1 MKTQMISKILLTLT
15 LPGRVLQNLAK
26 SVTSQKRLALGISL
40 AVFALPASLM
50 AQAGT
55 LDPKFGKG
63 GIVFTANTVANAGA
77 LQGDGKILVAG
88 SISTVQNS
96 EQPGLL
102 RYNTNGTLDSG
113 FGAGGKVLMG
123 GNNAGPAF
131 AVTVQTDG
139 KILVAAPANLALTV
153 FRFNNNGSV
162 DSTFGSN
169 GATAI
174 EAAGLFLA
182 PASGGIA
189 LEPDGRILVAT
200 GHNEGESLRIVA
212 RLLANGQLDS
222 TFGSNG
228 VAPTFGGDSVAVV
241 PNSIVPTIVPNG
253 HILVGTGSVTSMY
266 APNGGVVK
274 GFGIHGQT
282 LGFANDAGG
291 FVVTNNSATGTRI
304 ITAGSIFTDLNL
316 MSVNSVSG
324 FLLVSYKIDGTLD
337 NAFGIHGGV
346 TTPFPGNIL
355 ARAFAVALQTNGDIV
370 AVGQTALTDTG
381 PSDFALVRY
390 NPDGSV
396 DTTFGN
402 SGFVSTPFGTSV
414 AFANTVL
421 IQIDSK
427 IIAVGNSNN
436 GTTLARYLGS

>member
-1 MKTQMISKILLTLT
+1 MKTKMISKILLTLT
-15 LPGRVLQNLAK
+15 LPRRVFHNLAK

-63 GIVFTANTVANAGA
+63 GIVTTANTGANAGA
-77 LQGDGKILVAG
+77 LQGDGKIVVAG
-88 SISTVQNS
+88 SIATNQNQ

-102 RYNTNGTLDSG
+102 RYNTDGTLDPN
-113 FGAGGKVLMG
+113 FGIGGKVVIG
-123 GNNAGPAF
+123 GTNAGPAF
-131 AVTVQTDG
+131 AVAVQTDG
-139 KILVAAPANLALTV
+139 KILAAAPANLHLTV
-153 FRFNNNGSV
+153 FRFNSNGSV
-162 DSTFGSN
+162 DNTFGNN

-174 EAAGLFLA
+174 QPAEVFLA

-200 GHNEGESLRIVA
+200 AHNEGGPLQIVA

-228 VAPTFGGDSVAVV
+228 VAPTFGGDSVAVL
-241 PNSIVPTIVPNG
+241 PNG
-253 HILVGTGSVTSMY
+253 NILVGTGSVTSAY
-266 APNGGVVK
+266 APNGAVVK
-274 GFGIHGQT
+274 DFGIHGQT
-282 LGFANDAGG
+282 PGFANEVGG
-291 FVVTNNSATGTRI
+291 FVVNNNSATVTRI
-304 ITAGSIFTDLNL
+304 ITAGTIFTDLNL
-316 MSVNSVSG
+316 MSLNSVSG
-324 FLLVSYKIDGTLD
+324 FLLVSYNIDGTLD

-355 ARAFAVALQTNGDIV
+355 ARAFAVALQRNGDIV

-381 PSDFALVRY
+381 SSDFALVRY
-390 NPDGSV
+390 NPNGSV

-402 SGFVSTPFGTSV
+402 SGFVSTAFGTSV
-414 AFANTVL
+414 AFASTVL
-421 IQIDSK
+421 IQIDGK
-427 IIAVGNSNN
+427 IIAVGKSNN
-436 GTTLARYLGS
+436 GTTTLARYLGS

>member
-1 MKTQMISKILLTLT
+1 METKMISKILLTLT
-15 LPGRVLQNLAK
+15 LPRRVFQNLAK

-40 AVFALPASLM
+40 VVFALPASLM
-50 AQAGT
+50 AQAGS
-55 LDPKFGKG
+55 LDPNFGSG
-63 GIVFTANTVANAGA
+63 GIVSTANTGANAGA

-88 SISTVQNS
+88 SISTVQNAQ
-96 EQPGLL
+96 QPGLL

-113 FGAGGKVLMG
+113 FGAGGKVVIG

-131 AVTVQTDG
+131 AVAVQTDG
-139 KILVAAPANLALTV
+139 KILAAAPANFLLTV
-153 FRFNNNGSV
+153 FRFNSNGSV

-174 EAAGLFLA
+174 QAAGLFLD

-189 LEPDGRILVAT
+189 LQPDGRILVAT
-200 GHNEGESLRIVA
+200 GQNNGEGLRIVA

-228 VAPTFGGDSVAVV
+228 AAPTFGGNSVAVL
-241 PNSIVPTIVPNG
+241 PNG
-253 HILVGTGSVTSMY
+253 NILVGTGSLTSAY
-266 APNGGVVK
+266 APNGAVVQN
-274 GFGIHGQT
+274 FGIHGQT
-282 LGFANDAGG
+282 PGFANDVGG
-291 FVVTNNSATGTRI
+291 FVVNNNLATGTRI
-304 ITAGSIFTDLNL
+304 ITAGSIFTDLNITFT
-316 MSVNSVSG
+316 NSVSG
-324 FLLVSYKIDGTLD
+324 FLLVSYKINGTLD

-346 TTPFPGNIL
+346 TTPFPGNTF

-370 AVGQTALTDTG
+370 AVGQTALTETG

-402 SGFVSTPFGTSV
+402 SGFVSTPFPFGTGVS
-414 AFANTVL
+414 FANTVL
-421 IQIDSK
+421 IQIDGK
-427 IIAVGNSNN
+427 IIALGNSNS
-436 GTTLARYLGS
+436 GTTTLARYLGS

>member
-1 MKTQMISKILLTLT
+1 METKMISKILLTLT
-15 LPGRVLQNLAK
+15 LPRRVFQNLAK

-40 AVFALPASLM
+40 VVFALPASLM

-55 LDPKFGKG
+55 LDPSFGAG
-63 GIVFTANTVANAGA
+63 GIVLTANTGANAGA

-88 SISTVQNS
+88 SISTVQNAQ
-96 EQPGLL
+96 QPGLL
-102 RYNTNGTLDSG
+102 RYNSDGTLDSG
-113 FGAGGKVLMG
+113 FGAGGKVVIA

-131 AVTVQTDG
+131 AVAVQTDG
-139 KILVAAPANLALTV
+139 KILAAAPANLLLTV
-153 FRFNNNGSV
+153 FRFNSNGSV

-174 EAAGLFLA
+174 QAAGLFLD

-189 LEPDGRILVAT
+189 LEPDGRILVST
-200 GHNEGESLRIVA
+200 GQNEGEGLRIVA

-228 VAPTFGGDSVAVV
+228 AAPTFGGDSVAVL
-241 PNSIVPTIVPNG
+241 PNG
-253 HILVGTGSVTSMY
+253 NILVGTGSVTSTY
-266 APNGGVVK
+266 APNGVVVTD
-274 GFGIHGQT
+274 FGIHGQT
-282 LGFANDAGG
+282 PGFANDVGG
-291 FVVTNNSATGTRI
+291 FVVNNHSPTGTRI
-304 ITAGSIFTDLNL
+304 ITAGSIFTDPNL
-316 MSVNSVSG
+316 MLANRVSG
-324 FLLVSYKIDGTLD
+324 FLLVSYKINGTLD

-346 TTPFPGNIL
+346 ATPFPGNTFS
-355 ARAFAVALQTNGDIV
+355 RAFAVALQRNGDVV

-402 SGFVSTPFGTSV
+402 SGFVTTPFGTSV

-421 IQIDSK
+421 IQIDGK

>member
-1 MKTQMISKILLTLT
+1 M
-15 LPGRVLQNLAK
+15 
-26 SVTSQKRLALGISL
+26 SL
-40 AVFALPASLM
+40 RQQFSLM
-50 AQAGT
+50 AQAGS
-55 LDPKFGKG
+55 LDPNFGSG
-63 GIVFTANTVANAGA
+63 GIVLTANTGANAGA

-88 SISTVQNS
+88 SISTAQNAQ
-96 EQPGLL
+96 QPGLL

-113 FGAGGKVLMG
+113 FGAGGKVVIA

-131 AVTVQTDG
+131 AVAVQTDG
-139 KILVAAPANLALTV
+139 KILVAAPANLHLTV

-174 EAAGLFLA
+174 QPAELFLA

-200 GHNEGESLRIVA
+200 SHNEGGALRIVA

-228 VAPTFGGDSVAVV
+228 AAPTFGGDSVAVL
-241 PNSIVPTIVPNG
+241 PNG
-253 HILVGTGSVTSMY
+253 NILVGTGSVTSMY
-266 APNGGVVK
+266 APNGVFSK
-274 GFGIHGQT
+274 DFGIHGQT
-282 LGFANDAGG
+282 PGFANEAGG
-291 FVVTNNSATGTRI
+291 FVVANNSSGAIPRI
-304 ITAGSIFTDLNL
+304 ITAGTIFTDLNL
-316 MSVNSVSG
+316 MSLNSVSG

-370 AVGQTALTDTG
+370 AVGQTARTDTG

-421 IQIDSK
+421 IQIDGK

-436 GTTLARYLGS
+436 GTTLARYFGS

>member
-1 MKTQMISKILLTLT
+1 MKTKMISKILLTLT
-15 LPGRVLQNLAK
+15 LPRRVFQNLAK

-40 AVFALPASLM
+40 VVFALPASLM

-63 GIVFTANTVANAGA
+63 GIVFTTNTGANAGA
-77 LQGDGKILVAG
+77 LQGDGKIVVAG
-88 SISTVQNS
+88 SIATNQNQQ
-96 EQPGLL
+96 QPGLL
-102 RYNTNGTLDSG
+102 RYNTDGTLDPN
-113 FGAGGKVLMG
+113 FGIGGKVVIG
-123 GNNAGPAF
+123 GTNAGPAF
-131 AVTVQTDG
+131 AVTIQTDG
-139 KILVAAPANLALTV
+139 KILAVAPANLHLTV
-153 FRFNNNGSV
+153 FRFNSNGSL
-162 DSTFGSN
+162 DNTFGNN

-174 EAAGLFLA
+174 QAAELFLA

-200 GHNEGESLRIVA
+200 GHNEGGSLRIVA
-212 RLLANGQLDS
+212 RLRANGQLDS

-241 PNSIVPTIVPNG
+241 PNGN
-253 HILVGTGSVTSMY
+253 ILVGTGSVTSAY
-266 APNGGVVK
+266 APNGAVVK
-274 GFGIHGQT
+274 DFGIHGQT
-282 LGFANDAGG
+282 PGFANDAGG
-291 FVVTNNSATGTRI
+291 FVVTNNSSTVTRI
-304 ITAGSIFTDLNL
+304 ITAGTMFTDLNL
-316 MSVNSVSG
+316 MSLNSVSG

-355 ARAFAVALQTNGDIV
+355 ARAFAVALQRNGDIV
-370 AVGQTALTDTG
+370 AVGQTARTDTG
-381 PSDFALVRY
+381 SSDFALVRY

-402 SGFVSTPFGTSV
+402 SGFVSTAFGSSV

-421 IQIDSK
+421 IQIDGK
-427 IIAVGNSNN
+427 IIAVGNSDN
-436 GTTLARYLGS
+436 GTTLARYVGS

>member
-1 MKTQMISKILLTLT
+1 MKTQMISKMILILT
-15 LPGRVLQNLAK
+15 LPGRVFHNLAK
-26 SVTSQKRLALGISL
+26 SVTSQERLALGISL

-55 LDPKFGKG
+55 LDPKFGRG
-63 GIVFTANTVANAGA
+63 GIVTTANTGANAGA
-77 LQGDGKILVAG
+77 LQGDGKIVVAG
-88 SISTVQNS
+88 FIATNQNQ

-102 RYNTNGTLDSG
+102 RYNTDGTLDPN
-113 FGAGGKVLMG
+113 FGIGGKVVIG
-123 GNNAGPAF
+123 GTNAGPAF
-131 AVTVQTDG
+131 AVTIQTDG
-139 KILVAAPANLALTV
+139 KILAAAPANLHLTV
-153 FRFNNNGSV
+153 FRFNSNGSP
-162 DSTFGSN
+162 DNTFGNN

-174 EAAGLFLA
+174 QPAELFLG

-200 GHNEGESLRIVA
+200 AHNEGGALQIVA

-228 VAPTFGGDSVAVV
+228 VAPTFGGDSVAVL
-241 PNSIVPTIVPNG
+241 PNG
-253 HILVGTGSVTSMY
+253 NILVGTGSVTSAY
-266 APNGGVVK
+266 APNGVVVK

-282 LGFANDAGG
+282 PGFAPGFANEAGG
-291 FVVTNNSATGTRI
+291 FVVTNSALTVTRI
-304 ITAGSIFTDLNL
+304 ITAGTIFTDLNL
-316 MSVNSVSG
+316 MSLNSVSG

-346 TTPFPGNIL
+346 TTPFPRNIL

-370 AVGQTALTDTG
+370 AVGQTALSDTG

-402 SGFVSTPFGTSV
+402 SGFVSTPFGTSE

-421 IQIDSK
+421 IQIDGK
-427 IIAVGNSNN
+427 IIAVGISNN

>member
-15 LPGRVLQNLAK
+15 LPRRVFHNLAK
-26 SVTSQKRLALGISL
+26 SVTSQKRLAVGISL

-63 GIVFTANTVANAGA
+63 GIVTTANTGANAGA
-77 LQGDGKILVAG
+77 LQGDGKIVVAG
-88 SISTVQNS
+88 SIATNQNQ

-102 RYNTNGTLDSG
+102 RYNTDGTLDPN
-113 FGAGGKVLMG
+113 FGIGGKVVIG
-123 GNNAGPAF
+123 GTNAGPAF
-131 AVTVQTDG
+131 AVAVQTDG
-139 KILVAAPANLALTV
+139 KILAAAPANLQLTV
-153 FRFNNNGSV
+153 FRFNSNGSV
-162 DSTFGSN
+162 DNTFGNN

-174 EAAGLFLA
+174 QPDEVFLA

-200 GHNEGESLRIVA
+200 AHNEGGPLQIVA

-228 VAPTFGGDSVAVV
+228 VAPTFGGDSVAVL
-241 PNSIVPTIVPNG
+241 PNG
-253 HILVGTGSVTSMY
+253 NILVGTGSVSSAY
-266 APNGGVVK
+266 APNGAVVK
-274 GFGIHGQT
+274 DFGIHGQT
-282 LGFANDAGG
+282 PGFAPGFANEIGG
-291 FVVTNNSATGTRI
+291 FVVTNNSSTVTRI
-304 ITAGSIFTDLNL
+304 ITAGTIFTDLNL
-316 MSVNSVSG
+316 MSLNSVSG
-324 FLLVSYKIDGTLD
+324 FLLVSYNIDGTLD

-355 ARAFAVALQTNGDIV
+355 ARAFAVALQRNGDIV

-381 PSDFALVRY
+381 SSDFALVRY

-402 SGFVSTPFGTSV
+402 SGFVSTAFGTSV
-414 AFANTVL
+414 AFGSTVL
-421 IQIDSK
+421 IQIDGK
-427 IIAVGNSNN
+427 IIAVGKSNN
-436 GTTLARYLGS
+436 GTTTLARYLGS

>member
-15 LPGRVLQNLAK
+15 LPRRVFQNLAK
-26 SVTSQKRLALGISL
+26 SVTSQKRLAVGISL

-55 LDPKFGKG
+55 LDPKFGNG

-88 SISTVQNS
+88 SISTAQNS

-113 FGAGGKVLMG
+113 FGAGGKVLIG
-123 GNNAGPAF
+123 GNNAGAAF
-131 AVTVQTDG
+131 AVAVQTDG

-162 DSTFGSN
+162 DNTFGSN

-174 EAAGLFLA
+174 QPVGLFLA

-200 GHNEGESLRIVA
+200 AHNDGGGLRIVA

-228 VAPTFGGDSVAVV
+228 VAPTFGGDSVAVL
-241 PNSIVPTIVPNG
+241 PNG
-253 HILVGTGSVTSMY
+253 NILVGTGSVTSMY
-266 APNGGVVK
+266 APNGVVVK
-274 GFGIHGQT
+274 DFGIHGQT
-282 LGFANDAGG
+282 PGFANEAGG
-291 FVVTNNSATGTRI
+291 FVVTNNSANCYEDHYCR
-304 ITAGSIFTDLNL
+304 DHC
-316 MSVNSVSG
+316 
-324 FLLVSYKIDGTLD
+324 Y
-337 NAFGIHGGV
+337 
-346 TTPFPGNIL
+346 
-355 ARAFAVALQTNGDIV
+355 
-370 AVGQTALTDTG
+370 
-381 PSDFALVRY
+381 
-390 NPDGSV
+390 
-396 DTTFGN
+396 
-402 SGFVSTPFGTSV
+402 
-414 AFANTVL
+414 
-421 IQIDSK
+421 
-427 IIAVGNSNN
+427 
-436 GTTLARYLGS
+436 

>member
-1 MKTQMISKILLTLT
+1 MKAQMISKILLTLT
-15 LPGRVLQNLAK
+15 LPRRVFQNLAK
-26 SVTSQKRLALGISL
+26 SVTSQKRIALGISL
-40 AVFALPASLM
+40 VVFALPASLM

-63 GIVFTANTVANAGA
+63 GIVFTTNTVADAGA
-77 LQGDGKILVAG
+77 LQGDGNIVVAG
-88 SISTVQNS
+88 SIATNQNQ

-102 RYNTNGTLDSG
+102 RYNADGTLDPN
-113 FGAGGKVLMG
+113 FGIGGKVVIG
-123 GNNAGPAF
+123 GTNAGAAF
-131 AVTVQTDG
+131 GVAVQTDG
-139 KILVAAPANLALTV
+139 KILAAAPANLHLTV
-153 FRFNNNGSV
+153 FRFNSNGSV
-162 DSTFGSN
+162 DNTFGNN

-174 EAAGLFLA
+174 QPTETFLG

-200 GHNEGESLRIVA
+200 AHNEGGPLQIVA

-228 VAPTFGGDSVAVV
+228 VAPTFGGDSVAVL
-241 PNSIVPTIVPNG
+241 PNG
-253 HILVGTGSVTSMY
+253 NILVGTGSVTSAY
-266 APNGGVVK
+266 APNGAVVK
-274 GFGIHGQT
+274 DFGIHGQT
-282 LGFANDAGG
+282 PGFANEAGG
-291 FVVTNNSATGTRI
+291 FVVTNNSSTVPRI
-304 ITAGSIFTDLNL
+304 ITAGTIFTDLNL
-316 MSVNSVSG
+316 MSLNSVSG
-324 FLLVSYKIDGTLD
+324 FLLLSYKIDGTLD

-346 TTPFPGNIL
+346 TTPFPGNSL
-355 ARAFAVALQTNGDIV
+355 ARAFAVALQRNGDIV
-370 AVGQTALTDTG
+370 AVGQTARTDTG

-390 NPDGSV
+390 NPDGTV

-402 SGFVSTPFGTSV
+402 SGFVSTSFGTSV

-421 IQIDSK
+421 IQIDGK

>member
-1 MKTQMISKILLTLT
+1 MKTKMISKILLTLT
-15 LPGRVLQNLAK
+15 LPRRVFQNLAK

-40 AVFALPASLM
+40 VVFALPASLM

-63 GIVFTANTVANAGA
+63 GIVFTTNTGANAGA
-77 LQGDGKILVAG
+77 LQGDGKIVVAG
-88 SISTVQNS
+88 SIATNQNQQ
-96 EQPGLL
+96 QPGLL
-102 RYNTNGTLDSG
+102 RYNTDGTLDPN
-113 FGAGGKVLMG
+113 FGIGGKVVIG
-123 GNNAGPAF
+123 GTNAGPAF
-131 AVTVQTDG
+131 AVTIQTDG
-139 KILVAAPANLALTV
+139 KILAVAPANLHLTV
-153 FRFNNNGSV
+153 FRFNSNGSL
-162 DSTFGSN
+162 DNTFGNN

-174 EAAGLFLA
+174 QAAELFLA

-200 GHNEGESLRIVA
+200 GHNEGGSLRIVA
-212 RLLANGQLDS
+212 RLRANGQLDS

-241 PNSIVPTIVPNG
+241 PNGN
-253 HILVGTGSVTSMY
+253 ILVGTGSVTSAY
-266 APNGGVVK
+266 APNGAVVK
-274 GFGIHGQT
+274 DFGIHGQT
-282 LGFANDAGG
+282 PGFANDAGG
-291 FVVTNNSATGTRI
+291 FVVTNNSSTVTRI
-304 ITAGSIFTDLNL
+304 ITAGTMFTDLNL
-316 MSVNSVSG
+316 MSLNSVSG

-355 ARAFAVALQTNGDIV
+355 ARAFAVALQRNGDIV

-381 PSDFALVRY
+381 SSDFALVRY

-402 SGFVSTPFGTSV
+402 SGFVSTAFGSSV

-421 IQIDSK
+421 IQIDGK
-427 IIAVGNSNN
+427 IIAVGNSDN
-436 GTTLARYLGS
+436 GTTLARYVGS

>member
-1 MKTQMISKILLTLT
+1 METKMISKILLTLT
-15 LPGRVLQNLAK
+15 LPRRVFQNLAK

-40 AVFALPASLM
+40 VVFALPASLM
-50 AQAGT
+50 AQAGS
-55 LDPKFGKG
+55 LDPNFGSG
-63 GIVFTANTVANAGA
+63 GIVSTANTGANAGA

-88 SISTVQNS
+88 SISTAQNAQ
-96 EQPGLL
+96 QPGLL

-113 FGAGGKVLMG
+113 FGAGGKVVIAG
-123 GNNAGPAF
+123 DNAGPAF
-131 AVTVQTDG
+131 AVAVQTDG
-139 KILVAAPANLALTV
+139 KILAAAPANFLLTV
-153 FRFNNNGSV
+153 FRFNSNGSV

-174 EAAGLFLA
+174 QAAGLFLD

-189 LEPDGRILVAT
+189 LQPDGRILVAT
-200 GHNEGESLRIVA
+200 GQNNGEGLRIVA

-228 VAPTFGGDSVAVV
+228 AAPTFGGNSVALL
-241 PNSIVPTIVPNG
+241 PNG
-253 HILVGTGSVTSMY
+253 NILVGTGSLTSAY
-266 APNGGVVK
+266 APNGAVVQN
-274 GFGIHGQT
+274 FGIHGQT
-282 LGFANDAGG
+282 PGFANDVGG
-291 FVVTNNSATGTRI
+291 FVVNNNLATGTRI
-304 ITAGSIFTDLNL
+304 ITAGSIFTDLNITFT
-316 MSVNSVSG
+316 NTVSG
-324 FLLVSYKIDGTLD
+324 FLLVSYKINGTLD

-346 TTPFPGNIL
+346 TTPFPGNTF

-370 AVGQTALTDTG
+370 AVGQTGLTETG

-402 SGFVSTPFGTSV
+402 SGFVSTPFPFGTGV

-421 IQIDSK
+421 IQIDGK
-427 IIAVGNSNN
+427 IIAVGNSNS
-436 GTTLARYLGS
+436 GTTTLARYLGS

>member
-1 MKTQMISKILLTLT
+1 MKAEIISKILLTLN
-15 LPGRVLQNLAK
+15 LPRRVFQNLAK

-40 AVFALPASLM
+40 VVFALPASLM

-63 GIVFTANTVANAGA
+63 GIVFTANTNANAGA
-77 LQGDGKILVAG
+77 LQRDGKIVVAG
-88 SISTVQNS
+88 SIATNQNQ

-102 RYNTNGTLDSG
+102 RYNTDGTLDPN
-113 FGAGGKVLMG
+113 FGIGGKVVIG
-123 GNNAGPAF
+123 GTNAGPAF
-131 AVTVQTDG
+131 AVAVQTDG
-139 KILVAAPANLALTV
+139 KILAAAPANLHLTV
-153 FRFNNNGSV
+153 FRFNGNGSV
-162 DSTFGSN
+162 DNTFGNN

-174 EAAGLFLA
+174 QPAELFLG

-200 GHNEGESLRIVA
+200 AHNEGGPLQIVA

-228 VAPTFGGDSVAVV
+228 VAPTFGGDSVGVL
-241 PNSIVPTIVPNG
+241 PNG
-253 HILVGTGSVTSMY
+253 NILVGTGSVTSAY
-266 APNGGVVK
+266 APNGAVVK
-274 GFGIHGQT
+274 DFGIHGQT
-282 LGFANDAGG
+282 PGFANEAGG
-291 FVVTNNSATGTRI
+291 FVVPNNSLTGTRI
-304 ITAGSIFTDLNL
+304 ITAGTIFTDLNL
-316 MSVNSVSG
+316 MSLNSVSG

-370 AVGQTALTDTG
+370 AVGQTARTDTG
-381 PSDFALVRY
+381 PSAFALVRY
-390 NPDGSV
+390 NPDGTV

-402 SGFVSTPFGTSV
+402 SGFVSTPFGAGV

-421 IQIDSK
+421 IQIDGK
-427 IIAVGNSNN
+427 IVAVGNSNN
-436 GTTLARYLGS
+436 ETTLVRYLGR

>member
-1 MKTQMISKILLTLT
+1 MKAQIISKILLTL
-15 LPGRVLQNLAK
+15 PRRVFQNLAK
-26 SVTSQKRLALGISL
+26 GVTSPKRLVL
-40 AVFALPASLM
+40 AVSLGVLALPASLM
-50 AQAGT
+50 AQAGA
-55 LDPKFGKG
+55 LDPKFGNG
-63 GIVFTANTVANAGA
+63 GIVFTANTNANAGA
-77 LQGDGKILVAG
+77 LQGDGKIVVAG
-88 SISTVQNS
+88 SISTVQNQQ
-96 EQPGLL
+96 QPGLL
-102 RYNTNGTLDSG
+102 RYNSNGTLDSG
-113 FGAGGKVLMG
+113 FGVGGKVLIG

-131 AVTVQTDG
+131 AVAVQTDG
-139 KILVAAPANLALTV
+139 KILVAAPANLHLTV

-174 EAAGLFLA
+174 QAAGLFLA

-200 GHNEGESLRIVA
+200 AHNDGGAARIVA

-241 PNSIVPTIVPNG
+241 PNGN
-253 HILVGTGSVTSMY
+253 ILVGTGSVTSMY
-266 APNGGVVK
+266 APNGDVVN

-282 LGFANDAGG
+282 LGFANEAGG
-291 FVVTNNSATGTRI
+291 FVVANNSSGAIPRI

-316 MSVNSVSG
+316 MSLNSVSG

-346 TTPFPGNIL
+346 TTPFPRNIL

-421 IQIDSK
+421 IQIDGK

>member
-15 LPGRVLQNLAK
+15 LPRRVFHNLAK

-40 AVFALPASLM
+40 VVFALPASLM

-63 GIVFTANTVANAGA
+63 GIVFTTNTSANAGA

-96 EQPGLL
+96 QQPGLL
-102 RYNTNGTLDSG
+102 RYNTDGTLDSG
-113 FGAGGKVLMG
+113 FGAGGKVLIG

-131 AVTVQTDG
+131 AVAVQTDG
-139 KILVAAPANLALTV
+139 KILAVAPANLLLTV
-153 FRFNNNGSV
+153 FRFNTNGSV

-174 EAAGLFLA
+174 QAAGLFLA

-189 LEPDGRILVAT
+189 LQPDGRILVAT
-200 GHNEGESLRIVA
+200 GHNDGAGLRIVA

-228 VAPTFGGDSVAVV
+228 AAPTFGGDSVAVL
-241 PNSIVPTIVPNG
+241 PNG
-253 HILVGTGSVTSMY
+253 NILVGTGSVTSAY
-266 APNGGVVK
+266 APNGVVVK
-274 GFGIHGQT
+274 DFGIHGQT
-282 LGFANDAGG
+282 PGFANDAGG
-291 FVVTNNSATGTRI
+291 FVVPNNSSTVTRI
-304 ITAGSIFTDLNL
+304 ITAGSIFTDLNITFT
-316 MSVNSVSG
+316 NSVSG
-324 FLLVSYKIDGTLD
+324 FLLVSYNIDGTLD

-355 ARAFAVALQTNGDIV
+355 AHAFAVALQRNGDIV
-370 AVGQTALTDTG
+370 AVGQTALTESG
-381 PSDFALVRY
+381 PSDFALARY

-421 IQIDSK
+421 IQIDGK

-436 GTTLARYLGS
+436 GTTLARYRGS

>member
-1 MKTQMISKILLTLT
+1 MKAQIISKILLTL
-15 LPGRVLQNLAK
+15 PRRVFQNLAK
-26 SVTSQKRLALGISL
+26 STTSPKRLVL
-40 AVFALPASLM
+40 AVSLGVLALPASLM

-55 LDPKFGKG
+55 LDPKFGNG
-63 GIVFTANTVANAGA
+63 GIVFTANTVANAGVV
-77 LQGDGKILVAG
+77 QGDGKILVAG

-102 RYNTNGTLDSG
+102 RYNTDGTLDPN
-113 FGAGGKVLMG
+113 FGIGGKVVIG
-123 GNNAGPAF
+123 GSNAGPAF
-131 AVTVQTDG
+131 AVTIQTDG
-139 KILVAAPANLALTV
+139 KILAAAPANLHLTV
-153 FRFNNNGSV
+153 FRFNSNGSL
-162 DSTFGSN
+162 DNTFGNN

-174 EAAGLFLA
+174 QPAELFLA

-200 GHNEGESLRIVA
+200 GHNDGGSLRIVA

-228 VAPTFGGDSVAVV
+228 VAPTFGGDSVAVL
-241 PNSIVPTIVPNG
+241 PNG
-253 HILVGTGSVTSMY
+253 NILVGTGSVTSAY
-266 APNGGVVK
+266 APNGVVVK
-274 GFGIHGQT
+274 AFGIHGQT
-282 LGFANDAGG
+282 PGFANDAGG
-291 FVVTNNSATGTRI
+291 FVVTNNSSTVTRI
-304 ITAGSIFTDLNL
+304 ITAGTIFTDLNL
-316 MSVNSVSG
+316 MSLNSVSG

-381 PSDFALVRY
+381 SSDFALVRY
-390 NPDGSV
+390 NPGGSV
-396 DTTFGN
+396 DTTFGH

-421 IQIDSK
+421 IQIDGK

>member
-1 MKTQMISKILLTLT
+1 MKTKMISKILLTLT
-15 LPGRVLQNLAK
+15 LPRRVFQNLAK

-40 AVFALPASLM
+40 LVFALPASLM

-55 LDPKFGKG
+55 LDPRFGKG

-96 EQPGLL
+96 QQPVLL

-113 FGAGGKVLMG
+113 FGIGGKVVIG
-123 GNNAGPAF
+123 GTNAGAAF
-131 AVTVQTDG
+131 AVAVQTDG
-139 KILVAAPANLALTV
+139 KILAAAPANLQLTV
-153 FRFNNNGSV
+153 FRFNSNGSV
-162 DSTFGSN
+162 DNTFGNN

-174 EAAGLFLA
+174 QPAETFLG

-189 LEPDGRILVAT
+189 LQPDGRILVAT
-200 GHNEGESLRIVA
+200 AHNEGGPLQIVA
-212 RLLANGQLDS
+212 RLLANGHLDS
-222 TFGSNG
+222 IFGSNG
-228 VAPTFGGDSVAVV
+228 VAPTFGGDSVAVL
-241 PNSIVPTIVPNG
+241 PNG
-253 HILVGTGSVTSMY
+253 NILVGTGSVTSAY
-266 APNGGVVK
+266 APNGAVVK
-274 GFGIHGQT
+274 DFGIHGQT
-282 LGFANDAGG
+282 PGFSNQSFANAAGG
-291 FVVTNNSATGTRI
+291 FVVTNNSSTVPRI
-304 ITAGSIFTDLNL
+304 ITAGTIFTDLNL
-316 MSVNSVSG
+316 MSLNSVSG
-324 FLLVSYKIDGTLD
+324 FLLVSYNIDGTLD

-355 ARAFAVALQTNGDIV
+355 ARAVAVALQRNGDIV
-370 AVGQTALTDTG
+370 AVGQTARTDTG

-390 NPDGSV
+390 NPDGTV

-402 SGFVSTPFGTSV
+402 NGFVSTPFGAGV

-421 IQIDSK
+421 IQIDGK

-436 GTTLARYLGS
+436 ETTLVRYLGR

>member
-15 LPGRVLQNLAK
+15 LPRRVFQNLAK

-40 AVFALPASLM
+40 VVFALPASLM

-63 GIVFTANTVANAGA
+63 GIVFTTNTGANAGA
-77 LQGDGKILVAG
+77 LQGDGKIVVAG
-88 SISTVQNS
+88 SIATNQNQQ
-96 EQPGLL
+96 QPGLL
-102 RYNTNGTLDSG
+102 RYNTDGTLDPN
-113 FGAGGKVLMG
+113 FGIGGKVVIG
-123 GNNAGPAF
+123 GTNAGPAF
-131 AVTVQTDG
+131 AVTIQTDR
-139 KILVAAPANLALTV
+139 KILAAAPANLQLTV
-153 FRFNNNGSV
+153 FRFNSNGSV
-162 DSTFGSN
+162 DNTFGNN

-174 EAAGLFLA
+174 QPAELFLG

-200 GHNEGESLRIVA
+200 AHNEGGPLQIVA
-212 RLLANGQLDS
+212 RLLVNGQLDS

-228 VAPTFGGDSVAVV
+228 VAPTFGGDSVAVL
-241 PNSIVPTIVPNG
+241 PNG
-253 HILVGTGSVTSMY
+253 NILVGTGSVTSAY
-266 APNGGVVK
+266 APNGAVVK
-274 GFGIHGQT
+274 DFGIHGQT
-282 LGFANDAGG
+282 PGFANEVGG
-291 FVVTNNSATGTRI
+291 FVVPNNSATVTRI
-304 ITAGSIFTDLNL
+304 ITAGTIFTDLNL
-316 MSVNSVSG
+316 MSLNSVSG
-324 FLLVSYKIDGTLD
+324 FLLVSYNIDGTLD

-355 ARAFAVALQTNGDIV
+355 ARAVAVALQRNGDIV

-390 NPDGSV
+390 NPDGTV

-402 SGFVSTPFGTSV
+402 SGFVSTPFGSSV

-421 IQIDSK
+421 IQIDGK

-436 GTTLARYLGS
+436 ETTLVRYLGR

>member
-1 MKTQMISKILLTLT
+1 MKTQMISQILPTLT
-15 LPGRVLQNLAK
+15 LPWRVFPNLAK

-63 GIVFTANTVANAGA
+63 GIVFTTNTVANAGA

-96 EQPGLL
+96 EQPVLL

-113 FGAGGKVLMG
+113 FGAGGKVLIG
-123 GNNAGPAF
+123 GSNAGPAF
-131 AVTVQTDG
+131 AVAVQTDG
-139 KILVAAPANLALTV
+139 KILAAAPANLALTV

-169 GATAI
+169 GTTAI
-174 EAAGLFLA
+174 QPGELFLA

-200 GHNEGESLRIVA
+200 GHNEGGGQRIVA

-228 VAPTFGGDSVAVV
+228 VAPTFGGDSVAVL
-241 PNSIVPTIVPNG
+241 PNG
-253 HILVGTGSVTSMY
+253 NILVGTGSVTSVY
-266 APNGGVVK
+266 APNGVVVK
-274 GFGIHGQT
+274 DFGIHGQT
-282 LGFANDAGG
+282 PGFANEGFGNDAGG
-291 FVVTNNSATGTRI
+291 FVVTNNSSTVTKI

-316 MSVNSVSG
+316 MSLNSVSG
-324 FLLVSYKIDGTLD
+324 FLLVNYKIDGTLD

-355 ARAFAVALQTNGDIV
+355 ARAFAVALQTNGHIV
-370 AVGQTALTDTG
+370 AVGQTALTDNG

-421 IQIDSK
+421 IQIDGK
-427 IIAVGNSNN
+427 IIAVGNSDN

>member
-1 MKTQMISKILLTLT
+1 MKTKMISKILLTLT
-15 LPGRVLQNLAK
+15 LPRRVFQNLAK

-40 AVFALPASLM
+40 AVLALPASLM

-63 GIVFTANTVANAGA
+63 GIVTTANTGANAGA
-77 LQGDGKILVAG
+77 LQGDGKIVVAG
-88 SISTVQNS
+88 SIATNQNQ

-102 RYNTNGTLDSG
+102 RYNTDGTLDPN
-113 FGAGGKVLMG
+113 FGIGGKVVIG
-123 GNNAGPAF
+123 GTNAGPAF
-131 AVTVQTDG
+131 AVAVQTDG
-139 KILVAAPANLALTV
+139 KILAAAPANLHLTV
-153 FRFNNNGSV
+153 FRFNSNGSV
-162 DSTFGSN
+162 DNTFGNN

-174 EAAGLFLA
+174 QPAEVFLA

-200 GHNEGESLRIVA
+200 AHNEGGPLQIVA

-228 VAPTFGGDSVAVV
+228 VAPTFGGDSVAVL
-241 PNSIVPTIVPNG
+241 PNG
-253 HILVGTGSVTSMY
+253 NILVGTGSVTSAY
-266 APNGGVVK
+266 APNGAVVK
-274 GFGIHGQT
+274 DFGIHGQT
-282 LGFANDAGG
+282 PGFANDVGG
-291 FVVTNNSATGTRI
+291 FVVNNNSATVTRI
-304 ITAGSIFTDLNL
+304 ITAGTIFTDLNL
-316 MSVNSVSG
+316 MSLNSVSG
-324 FLLVSYKIDGTLD
+324 FLLVSYNIDGTLD

-421 IQIDSK
+421 IQIDGK

>member
-1 MKTQMISKILLTLT
+1 MKTQMISQILPTLT
-15 LPGRVLQNLAK
+15 LPWRVFPNLAK

-63 GIVFTANTVANAGA
+63 GSVFTTNTVANAGA

-102 RYNTNGTLDSG
+102 RYNSDGTLDSG
-113 FGAGGKVLMG
+113 FGTGGKVVIA

-131 AVTVQTDG
+131 AVAVQTDG
-139 KILVAAPANLALTV
+139 KILAAAPANLALTV

-169 GATAI
+169 GTTAI
-174 EAAGLFLA
+174 QPGELFLA

-200 GHNEGESLRIVA
+200 GHNEGGGQRIVA

-241 PNSIVPTIVPNG
+241 PNGN
-253 HILVGTGSVTSMY
+253 ILVGTGSVTSVY
-266 APNGGVVK
+266 APNGVVVK
-274 GFGIHGQT
+274 DFGIHGQT
-282 LGFANDAGG
+282 PGFANDAGG
-291 FVVTNNSATGTRI
+291 FVVTNNSATVTRI
-304 ITAGSIFTDLNL
+304 ITAGTIFTDLNL
-316 MSVNSVSG
+316 MSLNSVSG
-324 FLLVSYKIDGTLD
+324 FLLVSYNIDGTLA

-346 TTPFPGNIL
+346 TTPFPGNIM
-355 ARAFAVALQTNGDIV
+355 ARAFAVALQRNGDIV

-396 DTTFGN
+396 DTTFGK
-402 SGFVSTPFGTSV
+402 SGFVSTPFGRSV

-421 IQIDSK
+421 IQIDGK
-427 IIAVGNSNN
+427 IIAVGNSDN

>member
-1 MKTQMISKILLTLT
+1 MKTKIISEILLTLT
-15 LPGRVLQNLAK
+15 LPGRVFQNLAK
-26 SVTSQKRLALGISL
+26 SVTSQKRLALGIFL
-40 AVFALPASLM
+40 VVFALPASVM

-55 LDPKFGKG
+55 LDPKFGNG

-102 RYNTNGTLDSG
+102 RYNTNGTLDSA
-113 FGAGGKVLMG
+113 FGASGKVVIG
-123 GNNAGPAF
+123 GSNAGPAF
-131 AVTVQTDG
+131 AVAVQTDG

-153 FRFNNNGSV
+153 FRFNNNGTV

-174 EAAGLFLA
+174 EPAELFLG

-200 GHNEGESLRIVA
+200 GHNEGGGQRIVA

-241 PNSIVPTIVPNG
+241 PNGN
-253 HILVGTGSVTSMY
+253 ILVGTGSVTSMY
-266 APNGGVVK
+266 APNGVVVK

-282 LGFANDAGG
+282 PGFANDAGG
-291 FVVTNNSATGTRI
+291 FVVTNHSATVTRI
-304 ITAGSIFTDLNL
+304 ITAGSIFTDVNL
-316 MSVNSVSG
+316 MSLNSVSG

-346 TTPFPGNIL
+346 TTPVPRNIL

-370 AVGQTALTDTG
+370 AVGQTAHTDTG

-396 DTTFGN
+396 DTSFGN

-414 AFANTVL
+414 AFANTVF
-421 IQIDSK
+421 IQIDGK
-427 IIAVGNSNN
+427 IIALGNSNN
-436 GTTLARYLGS
+436 GATLARYLGS